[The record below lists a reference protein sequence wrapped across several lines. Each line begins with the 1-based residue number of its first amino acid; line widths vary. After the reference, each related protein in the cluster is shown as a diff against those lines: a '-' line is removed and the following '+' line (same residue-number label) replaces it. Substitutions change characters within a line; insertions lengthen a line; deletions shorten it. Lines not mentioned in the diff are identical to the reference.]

1 MKKFLAICAIS
12 ALAVANA
19 NALTLKKG
27 QVIGGDGGVY
37 DGASPEKIE
46 VLVQRAKEGGDAA
59 GLAGGSVFVV
69 VGDDIAFV
77 PIQDLQ
83 GKSKE
88 DKLNL
93 IGDKV
98 VETVAGTDALGFQ
111 QLQELQEASE
121 MTGVPIEQLMK
132 VDAALAE
139 IPPELAEQLTAEIG
153 LLVEEG
159 ALDLVQEFLNDDLIV
174 DNLALIADVTQQ
186 IQDQLDAGFDEEIDP
201 IALCQGA
208 GGSAELCA
216 DLDNRLG
223 GEEEPSSE

>member
-12 ALAVANA
+12 ALAAANA

-46 VLVQRAKEGGDAA
+46 VLVQRAKDGGDAA
-59 GLAGGSVFVV
+59 GLSGGNVFVI

-77 PIQDLQ
+77 PVQDLQ
-83 GKSKE
+83 GKTKESKM
-88 DKLNL
+88 NL

-98 VETVAGTDALGFQ
+98 VETVAGTDALGYE

-121 MTGVPIEQLMK
+121 MTGVPLEQLMK
-132 VDAALAE
+132 VDAALSE
-139 IPPELAEQLTAEIG
+139 IPADLAESLTEEIA

-174 DNLALIADVTQQ
+174 DNLALIAEVTAEIEAQFE
-186 IQDQLDAGFDEEIDP
+186 AGFDDEIDA
-201 IALCQGA
+201 IELCVGA
-208 GGSAELCA
+208 GGSQATCEA
-216 DLDNRLG
+216 LDAKF
-223 GEEEPSSE
+223 GEEGEL

>member
-12 ALAVANA
+12 ALAAANA

-46 VLVQRAKEGGDAA
+46 VLVQRAKDGGDAA
-59 GLAGGSVFVV
+59 GIAGSNVFVI
-69 VGDDIAFV
+69 VGEDIAFV
-77 PIQDLQ
+77 PVQDLQ
-83 GKSKE
+83 GKTKE
-88 DKLNL
+88 AKMNL

-98 VETVAGTDALGFQ
+98 VETVAGTDALGYE

-121 MTGVPIEQLMK
+121 LTGVPIDQLMK

-139 IPPELAEQLTAEIG
+139 IPADLAESLTNEIA

-174 DNLALIADVTQQ
+174 DNLALIAEVTAEIEAQFE
-186 IQDQLDAGFDEEIDP
+186 AGFDEEIDP
-201 IALCQGA
+201 LEICGQ
-208 GGSAELCA
+208 
-216 DLDNRLG
+216 LG
-223 GEEEPSSE
+223 GDAQVCSDLNDKFGDEGEGGL

>member
-12 ALAVANA
+12 ALAAANA
-19 NALTLKKG
+19 NALTLRKG

-46 VLVQRAKEGGDAA
+46 VLINRAKEGGDAA
-59 GLAGGSVFVV
+59 GLAGSNVFVI

-77 PIQDLQ
+77 PVQDLQ
-83 GKSKE
+83 GKSK
-88 DKLNL
+88 DAKLNL

-98 VETVAGTDALGFQ
+98 VETIAGTDALGFE

-139 IPPELAEQLTAEIG
+139 IPPELAEQLTAEIE

-159 ALDLVQEFLNDDLIV
+159 ALDIVQEFLNDDLIV

-201 IALCQGA
+201 VALCQGS
-208 GGSAELCA
+208 GGSASLCA
-216 DLDNRLG
+216 ELDEKLG
-223 GEEEPSSE
+223 GSDEPPAE